1 MKSLNHVIF
10 KHIKARGDYMCSGIY
25 NSGVTKPSYK
35 NELHIMTS
43 QTELPTL
50 KFYNFLSCEKN
61 FKIVLELVTRDF

>member
-1 MKSLNHVIF
+1 
-10 KHIKARGDYMCSGIY
+10 MCGGIY
-25 NSGVTKPSYK
+25 NSGFTKPSYK